1 MRELQNIIEHSVVLA
16 EGSEITERDL
26 PEFMFRSRLLLSRA
40 GATEN
45 DGAPEQ
51 VPTLAEIEKNH
62 IAAVLS
68 VTDFNYTETSKKLGI
83 SRSTLWRKIKEYRI
97 ETR

>member
-1 MRELQNIIEHSVVLA
+1 
-16 EGSEITERDL
+16 
-26 PEFMFRSRLLLSRA
+26 MFRSRLLLSPPLQRE
-40 GATEN
+40 TI
-45 DGAPEQ
+45 GAPEH

-97 ETR
+97 ETT